1 MSTERKIQKNKLGLK
16 GWVFA
21 GRFGLERYA
30 YTLHRISGLAILLY
44 FILHIFVTGSRL
56 GGQQA
61 WEATMHLLETP
72 LFKFGEFLL
81 FIAVAYHALNGIR
94 LVFVELGMLMGKPQ
108 RPIFPYVNAVRRQR
122 PLLIIVMI
130 VAAII
135 VILGGADFY
144 LL

>member
-1 MSTERKIQKNKLGLK
+1 MPTKRKIQKNKLGLK
-16 GWVFA
+16 GWVMA
-21 GRFGLERYA
+21 GRYGLERYA
-30 YTLHRISGLAILLY
+30 YTLHRISGVAILLY

-56 GGQQA
+56 GGAPA
-61 WEATMHLLETP
+61 WEATMHRFETP

-81 FIAVAYHALNGIR
+81 FIAFAYHAMNGIR
-94 LVFVELGMLMGKPQ
+94 LVFIELGMLMGKPQ
-108 RPIFPYVNAVRRQR
+108 RPLFPYVNAVRRQR
-122 PLLIIVMI
+122 PVLIIVMI